1 MDNAYVGAW
10 NPRFHLW
17 GVDPGAVTGIV
28 HGAYSEDEP
37 FEIIEKWEV
46 ESGADGFK
54 EWFPAHGW
62 YPPDT
67 VVVERFDLNMGNE
80 FKADL
85 TGVQVEG
92 AVMYASDRES
102 LVWHSRSQKQK
113 AGMYDAILKKHNMW
127 TKGSSVNW
135 TDGRDVNDATIH
147 CLEYLRTHNHM
158 PTLRKYFRGENSE

>member
-1 MDNAYVGAW
+1 MAYIYGI
-10 NPRFHLW
+10 
-17 GVDPGAVTGIV
+17 DPGAVTGITL
-28 HGAYSEDEP
+28 GQYTNDQP
-37 FEIIEKWEV
+37 FRIHNQWEV
-46 ESGADGFK
+46 DFGALGFRD
-54 EWFPAHGW
+54 WWRQNAHLRYQSPGAEF
-62 YPPDT
+62 DAT
-67 VVVERFDLNMGNE
+67 FVVERFDLNMGNE

-92 AVMYASDRES
+92 AVMALIDPN
-102 LVWHSRSQKQK
+102 LVVWHSRSQKQK
-113 AGMYDAILKKHNMW
+113 AGMYDAILKKNNMW